1 MSKIIEINP
10 STELIYKEF
19 DETSNDDID
28 LIVENAKKNKN
39 WSKKSIEERV
49 FIISKIIPILE
60 EKREK
65 LAHTMASEMGK
76 SLKSGRH
83 EVSIIIKRIEDYCEM
98 IPSFIEN
105 EIIFD
110 SETEKNIVHFEPRG
124 VVAVISPWNAPVF
137 VPLASIIPALL
148 TGNNVVFKPSEY
160 STEIGIVISEVFN
173 ELKKYGFPE
182 NSFQLVIGGKDKGKY
197 LVENDIDMTV
207 LIGSLRAGQQIAKS
221 SSEKLKNF
229 ILELGGKDPAI
240 VLEDADLDN
249 SVIQIVK
256 AATMYTGQVCFGV
269 ERVYC
274 HGKIY
279 DEFIEKCVEEM
290 KKIKVGD
297 PMNEETDMGPFAVK
311 FQLEKV
317 IEHIKDA
324 INKGAKLIYGGK
336 KIGEKGY
343 FFEPTILTDVNHSMK
358 IMKEETFGPVIPIM
372 KFKDE
377 NEAIKLANDSD
388 YGLTASIWTKNIKKG
403 EEIARKIEAGTV
415 EVNRHGLSKAGC
427 PWGGYKL
434 SGFGRIYSKEG
445 IRQFMNTKHIWIVK

>member
-137 VPLASIIPALL
+137 VPLATIIPALL
-148 TGNNVVFKPSEY
+148 CGNNVIWKPSEY
-160 STEIGIVISEVFN
+160 SIFSGL
-173 ELKKYGFPE
+173 ELSKMLDFLKDFGFPK
-182 NSFQLVIGGKDKGKY
+182 NAFQIIIGAKDVGRK
-197 LVENDIDMTV
+197 LVESDIDMVALT
-207 LIGSLRAGQQIAKS
+207 GSIKAGQ
-221 SSEKLKNF
+221 
-229 ILELGGKDPAI
+229 
-240 VLEDADLDN
+240 
-249 SVIQIVK
+249 
-256 AATMYTGQVCFGV
+256 
-269 ERVYC
+269 
-274 HGKIY
+274 
-279 DEFIEKCVEEM
+279 
-290 KKIKVGD
+290 
-297 PMNEETDMGPFAVK
+297 
-311 FQLEKV
+311 
-317 IEHIKDA
+317 
-324 INKGAKLIYGGK
+324 
-336 KIGEKGY
+336 
-343 FFEPTILTDVNHSMK
+343 
-358 IMKEETFGPVIPIM
+358 
-372 KFKDE
+372 
-377 NEAIKLANDSD
+377 
-388 YGLTASIWTKNIKKG
+388 
-403 EEIARKIEAGTV
+403 
-415 EVNRHGLSKAGC
+415 EV
-427 PWGGYKL
+427 
-434 SGFGRIYSKEG
+434 
-445 IRQFMNTKHIWIVK
+445 